1 MLMLTLGIML
11 LGVVSL
17 QRMPMALLPDMRFP
31 AAAVVIEYPNVG
43 PWEVESQVTRHIE
56 EVLGTVSN
64 VTNISSTSA
73 AGSATI
79 VAQFEWGTNMDF
91 ATLEMRERLDLIREY
106 LPDGVSEPQ
115 VFKFD
120 PSLNPM
126 FQLNVGG
133 SMDPAAL
140 RAFVDDNIRNRLERI
155 EGVASVEIQGGLIRE
170 IQVNVD
176 PQRLDLYGVTF
187 ERVEQAL
194 MAGNLNLPG
203 GSLEDRGQRLLIRT
217 VGEFTS
223 LDEIR
228 ETVVQVGPSGTVR
241 IADIATVDDVYV
253 EGDTLTRL
261 NGEPSIAINIQ
272 KESEANTVTVSNAIF
287 KEIER
292 LEAEYGDLITF
303 QVVWDEARLVRVAI
317 QSVIESGVIGAVS
330 AIIVLYVF
338 LGSLRPTF
346 VISVAIPVAAVG
358 TLFFLYLLDTSLNML
373 SLGGLAL
380 GLGMLVDNAIV
391 SLENITRHQDEG
403 KEFLE
408 AAAVGAEEVGLAL
421 FASTL
426 TTIAVFLP
434 VVFVGGLAAE
444 IFRDLSLAVTF
455 SLGLSLLVA
464 VTFVPTVAGRIDLR
478 SRKSR
483 KAARE
488 LAATSEVV
496 DADAASPATP
506 HKPKRD
512 MNKRMQAWYENILR
526 WVLDHKG
533 WFLGGIGALLIATAA
548 AYPFIGMEFFPEMD
562 TGELNIRVR
571 LPYGSP
577 REMTLST
584 VEEVEQFLASIPEIN
599 AYSTAITDETAQM
612 IVTLVAAKE
621 RQRTTQQVIE
631 EIRAFA
637 AGFHGAQIRV
647 TPSDPFG
654 VGSGMGAPINIALR
668 GTNIDELEAAANQ
681 VAEIVRNVPGTREV
695 ETSFSAGR
703 PELQIVVD
711 RPQAARFGLTVG
723 QIGSAVRRA
732 FDGVVATR
740 FRVGDGNEVDIVVQ
754 LGEAWRANPS
764 DLEALRIPT
773 PFGTTVPLGDLASIE
788 WSESPVSIERDDGA
802 RVIRVFA
809 YLVGRDL
816 SSVARDIERGIQALD
831 LPGDITYQF
840 DGDEAEMRDAFNRLT
855 FAFGLAII
863 LMYMI
868 LAAQFESF
876 SQPFIIMF
884 SVPVA
889 LVGVVASLLLTGRA
903 LGVTA
908 MIGVIML
915 AGIAINNAIVLID
928 YINQLRQAGMERR
941 EAVVVGARTR
951 LRPVL
956 MTTATTVMGMLPMAF
971 GIGEG
976 SELQAPIATVVIGG
990 LTMSTVLTLGL
1001 IPTLYEIVD
1010 DATQK
1015 FSRWA
1020 HLFRRK
1026 ESKSYGG

>member
-176 PQRLDLYGVTF
+176 PHRLDLYGVTF
-187 ERVEQAL
+187 ETVEQAL

-391 SLENITRHQDEG
+391 SLENITRHQEEG

-426 TTIAVFLP
+426 TTIAVFL
-434 VVFVGGLAAE
+434 
-444 IFRDLSLAVTF
+444 
-455 SLGLSLLVA
+455 
-464 VTFVPTVAGRIDLR
+464 AGRLR
-478 SRKSR
+478 R
-483 KAARE
+483 
-488 LAATSEVV
+488 
-496 DADAASPATP
+496 
-506 HKPKRD
+506 
-512 MNKRMQAWYENILR
+512 
-526 WVLDHKG
+526 
-533 WFLGGIGALLIATAA
+533 
-548 AYPFIGMEFFPEMD
+548 
-562 TGELNIRVR
+562 
-571 LPYGSP
+571 
-577 REMTLST
+577 
-584 VEEVEQFLASIPEIN
+584 
-599 AYSTAITDETAQM
+599 
-612 IVTLVAAKE
+612 
-621 RQRTTQQVIE
+621 
-631 EIRAFA
+631 
-637 AGFHGAQIRV
+637 
-647 TPSDPFG
+647 
-654 VGSGMGAPINIALR
+654 
-668 GTNIDELEAAANQ
+668 
-681 VAEIVRNVPGTREV
+681 
-695 ETSFSAGR
+695 
-703 PELQIVVD
+703 
-711 RPQAARFGLTVG
+711 RFGG
-723 QIGSAVRRA
+723 
-732 FDGVVATR
+732 
-740 FRVGDGNEVDIVVQ
+740 GN
-754 LGEAWRANPS
+754 
-764 DLEALRIPT
+764 
-773 PFGTTVPLGDLASIE
+773 
-788 WSESPVSIERDDGA
+788 
-802 RVIRVFA
+802 
-809 YLVGRDL
+809 
-816 SSVARDIERGIQALD
+816 
-831 LPGDITYQF
+831 LP
-840 DGDEAEMRDAFNRLT
+840 
-855 FAFGLAII
+855 
-863 LMYMI
+863 
-868 LAAQFESF
+868 
-876 SQPFIIMF
+876 
-884 SVPVA
+884 
-889 LVGVVASLLLTGRA
+889 
-903 LGVTA
+903 
-908 MIGVIML
+908 
-915 AGIAINNAIVLID
+915 
-928 YINQLRQAGMERR
+928 
-941 EAVVVGARTR
+941 
-951 LRPVL
+951 
-956 MTTATTVMGMLPMAF
+956 
-971 GIGEG
+971 
-976 SELQAPIATVVIGG
+976 
-990 LTMSTVLTLGL
+990 
-1001 IPTLYEIVD
+1001 
-1010 DATQK
+1010 
-1015 FSRWA
+1015 
-1020 HLFRRK
+1020 
-1026 ESKSYGG
+1026 